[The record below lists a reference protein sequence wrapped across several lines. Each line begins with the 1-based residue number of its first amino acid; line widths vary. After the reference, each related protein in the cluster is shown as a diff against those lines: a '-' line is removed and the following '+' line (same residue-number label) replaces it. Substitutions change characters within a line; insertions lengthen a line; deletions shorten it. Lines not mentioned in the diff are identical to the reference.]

1 MWLNPQVS
9 SAAMTSGTNATYHT
23 LSGRAQQILLCSN
36 SSDNYFYFNFDTT
49 GIDTS
54 ASQRITGDT
63 PVVFA
68 VDHPEYITILGAA
81 SGVVY
86 ITEFV

>member
-9 SAAMTSGTNATYHT
+9 SAAITSGTNATFHT
-23 LSGRAQQILLCSN
+23 LGGKAQQIMLCSN
-36 SSDNYFYFNFDTT
+36 SSDNYFYFNLDTT

-63 PVVFA
+63 PVIFPVN
-68 VDHPEYITILGAA
+68 HPTSIAILGAA
-81 SGVVY
+81 SGIVY